1 MRYRVVLSESH
12 ELAPHVPQLRELERS
27 ITYPLADGAEHFFI
41 DHGPDYHPFFSTMG
55 RRAGFLLAYD
65 RRTRAADGGDLL
77 VGTFAG
83 VLRRARVGD
92 RLVPSLYL
100 ADYKIRASH
109 RGTGVATAIVWS
121 CVAMLREP
129 ELRTPRVFYGAAM
142 RGARGDVMRSAR
154 GTKRVMRL
162 TRPIA
167 SLAVYFADPARL
179 ARLDLANAPGPPR
192 GRGMDLSPDAG
203 SLARGPGI
211 VSTAGRK
218 DLRLVSS
225 GEPFPLEHLPLGP
238 AEQAAGFGAYL
249 RACGEALSGSPAR
262 ACFAV
267 DERLDDRVRWLRGQ
281 GVEAGARC
289 TVYAMRLPPA
299 HGALEWV
306 HLASSEI

>member
-1 MRYRVVLSESH
+1 MRYRVLLQESH
-12 ELAPHVPQLRELERS
+12 ELAPYVAQLRELERS

-55 RRAGFLLAYD
+55 QRAGFLLAF
-65 RRTRAADGGDLL
+65 DGELL

-83 VLRRARVGD
+83 VLRRARLGD
-92 RLVPSLYL
+92 ALVPSLYL

-109 RGTGVATAIVWS
+109 RGTGVAASIIWS
-121 CVAMLREP
+121 CVALLREP
-129 ELRTPRVFYGAAM
+129 ELRAPRIFYGAAM
-142 RGARGDVMRSAR
+142 RGARGDLMRSAR
-154 GTKRVMRL
+154 GLKRVMRL

-167 SLAVYFADPARL
+167 SLEVFFADPARL
-179 ARLDLANAPGPPR
+179 AALDLAHAPGPPR
-192 GRGMDLSPDAG
+192 GRGLDLSPDA
-203 SLARGPGI
+203 STLARGPGI

-225 GEPFPLEHLPLGP
+225 GSPFALEHLPLGP
-238 AEQAAGFGAYL
+238 AQQAGGFGAYL
-249 RACGEALSGSPAR
+249 KACGEALSGSSAR

-281 GVEAGARC
+281 RVQPGARC
-289 TVYAMRLPPA
+289 TVYALRVPPA
-299 HGALEWV
+299 RGPVDWV